1 MILSL
6 NKLTDYGIT
15 PYGVIHIGAHHGL
28 EYSEYLEA
36 GIVDMIFFE
45 PVKSNYEGL
54 LKTLPAMDSIK
65 TFNIALGNESGQK
78 KIFIEQANQG
88 MSCSLLE
95 PEHHLI
101 MYPWITFNDFEVV
114 DIEKLDNI
122 EFNRSLY
129 NILNIDVQGF
139 ELEVLKGA
147 SETLKTIDAI
157 YTEVNKVE
165 MYKGCALIGDIDN
178 YLQGY
183 GFRRLADNIEHNG
196 RWGDALYIR

>member
-6 NKLTDYGIT
+6 NNLKDYGIT
-15 PYGVIHIGAHHGL
+15 PKGVIHIGAHHGL
-28 EYSEYLEA
+28 EYSEYIDA
-36 GIVDMIFFE
+36 GITDMIFFE

-54 LKTLPAMDSIK
+54 LRTLPDMDSIK

-78 KIFIEQANQG
+78 RIYVEKANQG

-95 PEHHLI
+95 PAHHLV

-122 EFNRSLY
+122 EFDRSLY

-139 ELEVLKGA
+139 ELEVLKG
-147 SETLKTIDAI
+147 SVETLKTINAI

-165 MYKGCALIGDIDN
+165 MYKGCALVSDLDDF
-178 YLQGY
+178 LQGF
-183 GFRRLADNIEHNG
+183 GFKRLVDNIEHNG